1 MIIDT
6 FPFNKD
12 FNALEIRFEELRGVV
27 DLFVASEASFTHSGL
42 PKPLH
47 LSDAKKIQKEMGDQL
62 KIIAST
68 KKRLTNN
75 PRIREMLQRQEL
87 TKFLKSLNLSTSDLI
102 MHSDC
107 DEIPRSSII
116 MDLAKSKDS
125 IDVILELTNYANYLN
140 AYDGVWPRGRVQSF
154 SKFKSI
160 QHMRADLFIQTAYSQ
175 RRHNLPFLRLTDYW
189 TTRRYPFY
197 LLPVY
202 IRKPELQTIANAGW
216 HFNNLVDVNDII
228 YKIESSSHAEWNTE
242 EVRLKALKNYKSAS
256 DIYTGEL
263 HQIVEI
269 DESYPRA
276 ITEKLE
282 KWNMFI
288 YNLDSRF

>member
-27 DLFVASEASFTHSGL
+27 DLFVASESSYTHSGL

-47 LSDAKKIQKEMGDQL
+47 LSNAKQIQKEMGSQL
-62 KIIAST
+62 KIITST
-68 KKRLTNN
+68 KNRFTNN
-75 PRIREMLQRQEL
+75 SRIREMLQRQEL

-116 MDLAKSKDS
+116 RELAKSKDS

-140 AYDGVWPRGRVQSF
+140 AYVGVWSRGRVQSF

-160 QHMRADLFIQTAYSQ
+160 QHMRADLFIQTAYSH

-197 LLPVY
+197 LLPEHV
-202 IRKPELQTIANAGW
+202 RKPELQTIANAGW
-216 HFNNLVDVNDII
+216 HFNNLVDEIEII
-228 YKIESSSHAEWNTE
+228 YKIESSSHIEWNTKE
-242 EVRLKALKNYKSAS
+242 IRLKALNNYKNAS

-269 DESYPRA
+269 DETYPKA
-276 ITEKLE
+276 ITENLE
-282 KWNMFI
+282 RWNMYI
-288 YNLDSRF
+288 YDEDSRF